1 MERRE
6 VVRLLGAI
14 TAVPFLPQTA
24 GAAADLA
31 RRVHQAM
38 QGGTARFRTFTP
50 EQQAIVSS
58 LADAILP
65 VTDTPGALDVHVPE
79 FIDHIVTEWA
89 TQPERQSL
97 LAGLADIDVLA
108 RQAGGNTF
116 SDLASTPRDV
126 LLSTLDG
133 QRDASSGAGYAW
145 GQIKS
150 LTVFGYFTSEI
161 VQRDVLR
168 TQMVFAA
175 FEPCAP
181 TGSR

>member
-6 VVRLLGAI
+6 VVRLLGVIA
-14 TAVPFLPQTA
+14 AVPFLPQTA
-24 GAAADLA
+24 GAAEGLA

-38 QGGTARFRTFTP
+38 QAGTARFRTFTP
-50 EQQAIVSS
+50 EQQAAVSS

-65 VTDTPGALDVHVPE
+65 ATDTPGALDVRVPE

-89 TQPERQSL
+89 TEPERLSL
-97 LAGLADIDVLA
+97 LAGLAEIDVLA
-108 RQAGGNTF
+108 RQAGGNTV
-116 SDLASTPRDV
+116 SALTPVQRAE
-126 LLSTLDG
+126 LLRTFDG
-133 QRDASSGAGYAW
+133 QRNASSGAGYAW
-145 GQIKS
+145 AQVKS

-168 TQMVFAA
+168 NQLIFAA

-181 TGSR
+181 ASR